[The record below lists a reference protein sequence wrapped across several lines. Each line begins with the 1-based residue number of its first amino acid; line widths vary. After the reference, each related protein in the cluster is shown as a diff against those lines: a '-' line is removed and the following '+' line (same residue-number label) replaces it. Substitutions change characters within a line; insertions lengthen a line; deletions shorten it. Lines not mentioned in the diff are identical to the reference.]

1 MIINTVN
8 YGQRNDKTINLVSNI
23 NTEIFSTDGND
34 IILSYFHE
42 DTLYNEISTASYLNE
57 ELIDISFLNRL
68 VTDTWNISNI
78 LISSQLNTAR
88 VIGTNYK
95 GETDSI
101 DFKILYY
108 PAAANMTFELGG
120 DGLYILTNY
129 SNSSVAYSL
138 ELLPY
143 GYVPTSGIREL
154 SVIGAGVFQAD
165 TYLTSITLPHTI
177 TKIESSAFTNANN
190 LSSLTIYATTPPIL
204 EGDPFINTETQI
216 TIYVPAESL
225 IDYQNT

>member
-108 PAAANMTFELGG
+108 PAAA
-120 DGLYILTNY
+120 I
-129 SNSSVAYSL
+129 
-138 ELLPY
+138 
-143 GYVPTSGIREL
+143 
-154 SVIGAGVFQAD
+154 
-165 TYLTSITLPHTI
+165 
-177 TKIESSAFTNANN
+177 
-190 LSSLTIYATTPPIL
+190 
-204 EGDPFINTETQI
+204 
-216 TIYVPAESL
+216 
-225 IDYQNT
+225 